1 MTWWFIIGG
10 IIAVIAIMLG
20 AIWFFDF
27 MSNMSGH

>member
-1 MTWWFIIGG
+1 MTWWV
-10 IIAVIAIMLG
+10 AVIGIAAFIALMLG